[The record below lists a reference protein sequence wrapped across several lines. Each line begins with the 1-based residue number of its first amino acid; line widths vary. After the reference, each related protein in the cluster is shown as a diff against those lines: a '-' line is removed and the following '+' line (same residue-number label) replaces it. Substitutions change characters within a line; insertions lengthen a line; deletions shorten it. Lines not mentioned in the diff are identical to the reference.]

1 LAKNDA
7 DLVGADP
14 EFSKAQQLD
23 STLST
28 FWTKARDGSN
38 EYKIV
43 SCLLYR
49 RTPNNILTEHEYLLM
64 IPQDYRNQ
72 VLRMA
77 HDTKMSWNLGARKTY
92 KRIRTQFHF
101 PRLLKAVKHYV
112 KTCHNC
118 QMTAPQKVNERV
130 PLERMEVIS
139 DLPFQSLT
147 LDILSGELPTT
158 KRGNKYFLTIVCDA
172 TKWVHAIPLRS
183 LKAENIATKLIEFFC
198 IFGLPRTV
206 RCDNMQG
213 FNAELLTA
221 VRQKLQIGAN
231 FSVPWHFVS
240 HGSVE
245 RMNSTL
251 ESMLRK
257 FIHEHKDWDSLIH
270 YLFFFAL
277 RDVLHS
283 GSKYS
288 VDNHVVFWIMRVM
301 PGRVDRG
308 DTDSGKVKMSTV
320 KYVENLTTNIETA
333 LKAARENMDKSQK
346 KMKANFDKK
355 SSDCE
360 LKIGEKAIVLL
371 PTTKKQAF
379 CEMRGPYTVIGR
391 EARDDHNN
399 YQLQMGRRTVKM
411 HINSLRRYND
421 RDAHHQTDSAEMV
434 HTMII
439 EDSDG
444 EIMTPGGDAASET
457 DGSAAWRSVQPGEQ
471 LTHEQRS
478 ALMDLLSQ
486 YTDVLTNKPGRTTLI
501 EHEIRL
507 TDNVPVYQPSY

>member
-1 LAKNDA
+1 
-7 DLVGADP
+7 
-14 EFSKAQQLD
+14 
-23 STLST
+23 
-28 FWTKARDGSN
+28 
-38 EYKIV
+38 
-43 SCLLYR
+43 
-49 RTPNNILTEHEYLLM
+49 M
-64 IPQDYRNQ
+64 
-72 VLRMA
+72 
-77 HDTKMSWNLGARKTY
+77 
-92 KRIRTQFHF
+92 
-101 PRLLKAVKHYV
+101 
-112 KTCHNC
+112 
-118 QMTAPQKVNERV
+118 
-130 PLERMEVIS
+130 
-139 DLPFQSLT
+139 
-147 LDILSGELPTT
+147 
-158 KRGNKYFLTIVCDA
+158 
-172 TKWVHAIPLRS
+172 
-183 LKAENIATKLIEFFC
+183 
-198 IFGLPRTV
+198 
-206 RCDNMQG
+206 
-213 FNAELLTA
+213 
-221 VRQKLQIGAN
+221 
-231 FSVPWHFVS
+231 
-240 HGSVE
+240 
-245 RMNSTL
+245 
-251 ESMLRK
+251 
-257 FIHEHKDWDSLIH
+257 
-270 YLFFFAL
+270 
-277 RDVLHS
+277 LHS

-371 PTTKKQAF
+371 PTTKNKLFAKW
-379 CEMRGPYTVIGR
+379 RGPYTVIGR